1 MITIEELYDLYLKHP
16 IISTDTRKI
25 TSGNFFIALKG
36 ENFDA
41 NQFAGKALEDGAAY
55 VLVDDASV
63 VKDSR
68 YILVD
73 DTLHTLQLL
82 ATHHRQQLNIPFI
95 GITGSNGKTTTKE
108 LLYSVLSQHFKTYA
122 TQGNLN
128 NHIGVP
134 LTILSITRKTEMAII
149 EMGANHLKEIEL
161 LCNIS
166 RPTHGLIT
174 NVGKAH
180 LEGFGSLEGV
190 KKGKGELYAYLS
202 ENKGLAFVNHDNNN
216 LVDMARDHRLT
227 QIAYYGTGNDNYI
240 SGRLI
245 NSSPLTIAW
254 RKNYQE
260 ADALEHTVISNLTG
274 KYNLENILA
283 AVCVGSYFKLS
294 AEEVNNGI
302 STYLPVN
309 NRSQIKKTD
318 KNLLICD
325 YYNANPGSM
334 TVALDNL
341 TDIQAENKV
350 LILGDMFEL
359 GNDAATEHKIIIDK
373 ALEVNANRRIF
384 IGKEFYSQKNAKAEF
399 YPNTAEAIEAIRH
412 NPIENST
419 ILIKGSR
426 GMKFET
432 IAGLF

>member
-63 VKDSR
+63 VKDNR

-73 DTLHTLQLL
+73 DTLLTLQLL

-134 LTILSITRKTEMAII
+134 LTILSITRETEMAII

-161 LCNIS
+161 LCSIS

-202 ENKGLAFVNHDNNN
+202 GNKGLAFVNHDNNN
-216 LVDMARDHRLT
+216 LVDMARDHGLT

-302 STYLPVN
+302 ADYLPVN
-309 NRSQIKKTD
+309 NRSQIKKTE

-350 LILGDMFEL
+350 VILGDMFEL

-373 ALEVNANRRIF
+373 ALEVNAKRRIF

>member
-63 VKDSR
+63 VKDDR

-134 LTILSITRKTEMAII
+134 LTILSITRETEMAII

-161 LCNIS
+161 LCSIS

-216 LVDMARDHRLT
+216 LVDMARDHGLT

-245 NSSPLTIAW
+245 NSSPLNIAW

-302 STYLPVN
+302 ADYLPEN
-309 NRSQIKKTD
+309 NRSQIKKTE